1 MVEQLLTHPIVA
13 PLVVAFITGV
23 AGWFVLLKRLEMD
36 VRNLKESMH
45 TKFVEVD
52 KRIVLLE
59 ENIKIFTEL
68 QNKTLTQLQVLE
80 TKLEFYSNQP
90 SNK

>member
-1 MVEQLLTHPIVA
+1 MLEQLLTHPIIA
-13 PLVVAFITGV
+13 PLVVAFITGI

-36 VRNLKESMH
+36 VKNLKDTMNA
-45 TKFVEVD
+45 KFTEVD

-80 TKLEFYSNQP
+80 TKLEFYSEKNQY
-90 SNK
+90 K